1 MLVADNPRFRRQ
13 LQVTGALDV
22 LGEECFYQGDEW
34 VGRAL
39 RHAYRDATEWV
50 REQGERDKESP

>member
-1 MLVADNPRFRRQ
+1 MLWTSSGMQN
-13 LQVTGALDV
+13 LY
-22 LGEECFYQGDEW
+22 EGDEW